1 MNKKCFDDIVILR
14 FIVILWLII
23 YHSTAFFVGACK
35 VPFVYEFG
43 EATYIYVWVARGA
56 YAIMLEMFTFI
67 SGFLFAS
74 QIKDYTFFSLLK
86 KKCRRLIIPAIVWG
100 IVYAFALNKVVFES
114 GWQFFGELLNG
125 VGHLWFLPMLFWCF
139 IIGFVL
145 FKYINNFWI
154 VVLCSFILCVLSR
167 YISVSFGG
175 FFMAFKYLFYFV
187 LGFYICFYRNV
198 IFSNF
203 LKWRWII
210 LLIFISLFSF
220 ISYYEV
226 LKQWSSF
233 GASFNAAI
241 RFGISSVYKF
251 CGVISLFLLVNKI
264 LSKNGRLKSFFYQF
278 SILSMG
284 IYVFHQ
290 MIIDY
295 LYNYTELP
303 SEINIM
309 LLPAIAGVIALG
321 GSALLTWTLVKMKV
335 NKILL

>member
-1 MNKKCFDDIVILR
+1 
-14 FIVILWLII
+14 
-23 YHSTAFFVGACK
+23 
-35 VPFVYEFG
+35 
-43 EATYIYVWVARGA
+43 
-56 YAIMLEMFTFI
+56 
-67 SGFLFAS
+67 
-74 QIKDYTFFSLLK
+74 
-86 KKCRRLIIPAIVWG
+86 
-100 IVYAFALNKVVFES
+100 
-114 GWQFFGELLNG
+114 
-125 VGHLWFLPMLFWCF
+125 MLFWCF

>member
-23 YHSTAFFVGACK
+23 YHSTAFFVGAWK

-167 YISVSFGG
+167 YISVSFG
-175 FFMAFKYLFYFV
+175 
-187 LGFYICFYRNV
+187 
-198 IFSNF
+198 
-203 LKWRWII
+203 
-210 LLIFISLFSF
+210 
-220 ISYYEV
+220 
-226 LKQWSSF
+226 
-233 GASFNAAI
+233 
-241 RFGISSVYKF
+241 
-251 CGVISLFLLVNKI
+251 
-264 LSKNGRLKSFFYQF
+264 
-278 SILSMG
+278 
-284 IYVFHQ
+284 
-290 MIIDY
+290 
-295 LYNYTELP
+295 
-303 SEINIM
+303 
-309 LLPAIAGVIALG
+309 
-321 GSALLTWTLVKMKV
+321 
-335 NKILL
+335 